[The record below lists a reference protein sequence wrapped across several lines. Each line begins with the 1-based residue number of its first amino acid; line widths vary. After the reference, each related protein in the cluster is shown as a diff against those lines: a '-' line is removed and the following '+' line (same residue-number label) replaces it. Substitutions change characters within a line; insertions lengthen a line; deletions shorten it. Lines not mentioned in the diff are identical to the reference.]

1 MPFYEKGGT
10 RIHYKETGTGYPM
23 LIIPG
28 GGLNSSMAFLSGGA
42 PFNPLVE
49 FAKDYRCITLD
60 LRNSNNGQS
69 TGPVEV
75 DRPWDS
81 HTDDHLGLM
90 DHLGIDTFVVMGFC
104 IGGPF
109 IWNLLKRAADRVTAA
124 VLVQP
129 SGHRVEMPD
138 QFHTNNIKGWAP

>member
-10 RIHYKETGTGYPM
+10 RIHYKETGAGYPM